1 MKTNSYICILKRKR
15 GTPRLKGRKNSF
27 NAREANQFLR
37 NKLQRKGSEPDSAK
51 QASMQEKH
59 RCLKA
64 EKRIRFRLRFTL

>member
-27 NAREANQFLR
+27 NAREANQFQR
-37 NKLQRKGSEPDSAK
+37 NKLQRKRSEPVSAE
-51 QASMQEKH
+51 QASTQEKY

-64 EKRIRFRLRFTL
+64 EKRLRFRLRFTL

>member
-27 NAREANQFLR
+27 NAREANQFQR
-37 NKLQRKGSEPDSAK
+37 NKLQRKRSESVSAE
-51 QASMQEKH
+51 QASTQEKH

-64 EKRIRFRLRFTL
+64 GKRLSFRLRFTL

>member
-15 GTPRLKGRKNSF
+15 GTPRLKGRKK
-27 NAREANQFLR
+27 Q
-37 NKLQRKGSEPDSAK
+37 LQRKGSQSVSAE

-64 EKRIRFRLRFTL
+64 EKRLRFRLRFTL